1 MVDNARKDGMERPS
15 LENLLVKA
23 TTDALSL
30 FGGWYFYAAEEVN
43 RYLEFS
49 EVKYLF
55 LAASIWLIIADMFY
69 NNYRD
74 GENCVL
80 KIKYYNLKLPITLI
94 WIIPLIITFICGL
107 IVYQKLDSLDMNAL
121 RFFKQFIVFM
131 IVSYFGSI
139 ILKRFFNRIKDKNTS
154 RIMVV
159 RRD

>member
-1 MVDNARKDGMERPS
+1 
-15 LENLLVKA
+15 
-23 TTDALSL
+23 
-30 FGGWYFYAAEEVN
+30 
-43 RYLEFS
+43 LEFS